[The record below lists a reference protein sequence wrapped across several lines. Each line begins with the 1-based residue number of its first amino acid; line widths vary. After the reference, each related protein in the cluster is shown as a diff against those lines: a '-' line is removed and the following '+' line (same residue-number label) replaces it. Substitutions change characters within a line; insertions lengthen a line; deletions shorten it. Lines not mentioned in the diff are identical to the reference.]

1 MTVKEDREHYHPEIR
16 LILLP
21 TMIYSCYCTNLR
33 LYVLPFK
40 IEQGESTL
48 KPYFFINLL
57 FQKIRHLHV
66 SIFL

>member
-16 LILLP
+16 LILP

-40 IEQGESTL
+40 IEQGEHFETL
-48 KPYFFINLL
+48 FF
-57 FQKIRHLHV
+57 H
-66 SIFL
+66 

>member
-40 IEQGESTL
+40 IEQGEHFETL
-48 KPYFFINLL
+48 FF
-57 FQKIRHLHV
+57 H
-66 SIFL
+66 